1 MQKAARACP
10 ASAPCPDHDARTRVC
25 AGAENR
31 TRNALRYRKRANTLS
46 RNASAAVRRGAP
58 GLLPAARARS
68 LRSLAG
74 VQLNGTSFRPEGGLT
89 PHDSMTS
96 KADLVEESVN
106 CKRSRCQIPAIKAR
120 CGLSATK
127 FRSAKVA
134 RAANKARFPAR
145 FWLHAAL
152 RHPHCAS
159 GPKKIY
165 CARSCGL
172 ARAALRKTC
181 PHQIGGR
188 IKKGRTRSFIRLLCA
203 RSSEFFPSAHRPQR
217 EANGAGLPR
226 RRPCAPHFPV
236 SCGRS
241 ACRRPRIFLATCQ
254 GGNPIKGANR
264 YGCCF
269 GRPPPAGPQAPF
281 CAHATGPWRHH
292 WRRRARASVAR

>member
-10 ASAPCPDHDARTRVC
+10 ASAPYPDHDARTRVC

-96 KADLVEESVN
+96 KPDLVEESVN

-127 FRSAKVA
+127 FRTTRVA
-134 RAANKARFPAR
+134 QTANKARFPAR

-152 RHPHCAS
+152 RRPHCAS

-181 PHQIGGR
+181 PQQIGGR
-188 IKKGRTRSFIRLLCA
+188 IKKEPRPALYQFALRSLKRILPFGSPGATSNGALAHCRRRPPARRIPVSCA
-203 RSSEFFPSAHRPQR
+203 RSA
-217 EANGAGLPR
+217 
-226 RRPCAPHFPV
+226 
-236 SCGRS
+236 CGRPHRS
-241 ACRRPRIFLATCQ
+241 SPIALVA
-254 GGNPIKGANR
+254 GGEVFSQTAKA
-264 YGCCF
+264 
-269 GRPPPAGPQAPF
+269 
-281 CAHATGPWRHH
+281 
-292 WRRRARASVAR
+292 ASQ